1 MSNPANVVNSSFM
14 GKDLPSLNKETEIL
28 LLNNRNQVEL
38 MWGLKKNRH
47 LGEECEAVET
57 EAARATTGV

>member
-1 MSNPANVVNSSFM
+1 M

-38 MWGLKKNRH
+38 MSGLKKKI
-47 LGEECEAVET
+47 GI
-57 EAARATTGV
+57 